1 MNDGYTKVKNPT
13 ASLDLRQEIPI
24 LKKIEATMIHIINSI
39 IIFISLY
46 SLI

>member
-24 LKKIEATMIHIINSI
+24 LKKIEATMIRVFDTYKPNNLSQTA
-39 IIFISLY
+39 
-46 SLI
+46 